1 MPRRQRRDRLIICR
15 AGRSRAGGTDG
26 CALLHLNPTQT
37 MRRTYDLWFKRLPEA
52 WWPYVPQPLKESN
65 FSEVIFFVFT
75 IGCAGGGMAKL
86 FSTPT
91 PKIIRDDDTRR

>member
-1 MPRRQRRDRLIICR
+1 VWRARLIISTAELAEAALVAPDR
-15 AGRSRAGGTDG
+15 